1 MTPLKL
7 IKALRKH
14 LSYANVTAS
23 LALFLALSGGA
34 YAAVSLS
41 KNSVGA
47 KQIKAKAVG
56 KSELRARSVGAAKL
70 APNAVSS
77 PAVRDG
83 SLLGKDFK
91 QGELPAGPQGA
102 EGPTGPR
109 GPSQL
114 LYDDDSSGGAVTGTD
129 YGNNRNYEIPAG
141 TWWVSWSSQ
150 LDTASGPDVTI
161 TCRLLQ
167 GSTNIDERQVSL
179 SSTTDKRSFVL
190 EGIVTGPASLGHQCR
205 ADAPANGASVRYF
218 RFSAVTADTVTDLAP
233 AP

>member
-7 IKALRKH
+7 IEALRRH

-23 LALFLALSGGA
+23 LALFLALGGGA

-70 APNAVSS
+70 APNAVTS

-102 EGPTGPR
+102 EGPTGPP

-114 LYDDDSSGGAVTGTD
+114 LYDDDSSGGALTGMD

-141 TWWVSWSSQ
+141 TWWVSWSGQ
-150 LDTASGPDVTI
+150 LDTASDPNVLVS
-161 TCRLLQ
+161 CRLVQ
-167 GSTNIDERQVSL
+167 GSTDIDERQVSL
-179 SSTTDKRSFVL
+179 SSSTDMRSFVL
-190 EGIVTGPASLGHQCR
+190 EGIVTGPATVGHQCR
-205 ADAPANGASVRYF
+205 MDTAGPTAAVRDF